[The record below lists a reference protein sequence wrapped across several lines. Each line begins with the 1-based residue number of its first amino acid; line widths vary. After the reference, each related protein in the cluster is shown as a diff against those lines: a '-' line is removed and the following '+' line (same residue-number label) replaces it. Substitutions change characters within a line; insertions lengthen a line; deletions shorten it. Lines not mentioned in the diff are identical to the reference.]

1 MTLTFNPGEL
11 WSRVSCVRRPRV
23 TIDGRTDGPTDTTD
37 RSALVVIAM
46 IGKHVG
52 FDTLSQVSHT
62 ATRDGATTL
71 LDAEHSL

>member
-23 TIDGRTDGPTDTTD
+23 TIDGPTDTTD

-46 IGKHVG
+46 LGKHVG

-62 ATRDGATTL
+62 ATRGGATTL
-71 LDAEHSL
+71 LDSEHSL

>member
-1 MTLTFNPGEL
+1 MTLTFNPG
-11 WSRVSCVRRPRV
+11 VSCVRRPRV
-23 TIDGRTDGPTDTTD
+23 TIDGRTDTTD

-46 IGKHVG
+46 MGKHVG

-62 ATRDGATTL
+62 ATRGGATTL

>member
-1 MTLTFNPGEL
+1 
-11 WSRVSCVRRPRV
+11 VV
-23 TIDGRTDGPTDTTD
+23 TGQLCQKAESDNRRTDGPTDTTD

-62 ATRDGATTL
+62 AARGGATTL